1 MGTGDGFGRLI
12 RSVLCTARFVHST
25 FVFSRALCWKVSLT
39 SDKQSKHTKLVAGGA
54 IAVPL
59 ALGAVIS
66 AAANLR
72 AGISSLG
79 AVLEQVMASFQ
90 APASVAGVLTAM
102 PGFAFAIMGLAA
114 VPIARRFGL
123 SFTLFAGMVAM
134 LVGLAFRPL
143 IGAYL
148 PGGMGTFIV
157 LTALVVGGIA
167 LLNVLLP
174 AWIKQHAPRRSVVL
188 MSCYS
193 GFLGLSGAVAPL
205 SALWFSGEDAWRPA
219 LGIWALL
226 AAVQVVVWILV
237 LIRVGVDKPAKP
249 PVAQPTNS
257 GTESMPTTTTTD
269 TAVDADP
276 AAVANK
282 IASTSL
288 WRSPTAVA
296 MMVLFGLQSSNAY
309 VQMGWLP
316 QMYIDQGV
324 SPGRAAVGLAVLG
337 TVNVIGGVSM
347 PFVVARIR
355 DLRPVI
361 VVFGV
366 LTTVGYL
373 GVMFA
378 GAVAPEAWAIVL
390 GLGGMCFPT
399 ILALLAARTRTPE
412 VTARLSGFVQPYG
425 YLLAGVLP
433 LLIGFVYQATGAWT
447 LILTVM
453 ALTGV
458 GMSALGYRA
467 GKKVFI
473 DDELAR

>member
-1 MGTGDGFGRLI
+1 MSTTSTKQPKTSLI
-12 RSVLCTARFVHST
+12 
-25 FVFSRALCWKVSLT
+25 
-39 SDKQSKHTKLVAGGA
+39 
-54 IAVPL
+54 IAPL
-59 ALGAVIS
+59 AFAAVVS

-79 AVLEQVMASFQ
+79 AVLEQVMAAFA

-114 VPIARRFGL
+114 VPIARRCGL
-123 SFTLFAGMVAM
+123 STTLLAGMVAM
-134 LVGLAFRPL
+134 FVGLSLRPL
-143 IGAYL
+143 IGEYV
-148 PGGMGTFIV
+148 PGGIATFIV
-157 LTALVVGGIA
+157 LTALVVAGIA

-205 SALWFSGEDAWRPA
+205 STLWFSGDNAWRLA
-219 LGIWALL
+219 LGAWAVL
-226 AAVQVVVWILV
+226 AAIQLVVWVIV
-237 LIRVGVDKPAKP
+237 VARVGVDKPAKP
-249 PVAQPTNS
+249 QQKQRGQTS
-257 GTESMPTTTTTD
+257 QDSQD
-269 TAVDADP
+269 RDRQDQ
-276 AAVANK
+276 
-282 IASTSL
+282 ASEDLALEKTSL

-324 SPGRAAVGLAVLG
+324 APGRAAVALAVLG
-337 TVNVIGGVSM
+337 CVNVVGGVSM

-355 DLRPVI
+355 DLRPLI

-366 LTTVGYL
+366 LTTGGYVGII
-373 GVMFA
+373 FA
-378 GAVAPEAWAIVL
+378 GAHAPELWAIVL

-425 YLLAGVLP
+425 YLMAGLLP
-433 LLIGFVYQATGAWT
+433 LLIGFVYQATGQWL
-447 LILTVM
+447 LILLVM

-473 DDELAR
+473 EDELVQAAQSEPAV

>member
-1 MGTGDGFGRLI
+1 M
-12 RSVLCTARFVHST
+12 
-25 FVFSRALCWKVSLT
+25 SLT

-373 GVMFA
+373 GGMFA

>member
-1 MGTGDGFGRLI
+1 M
-12 RSVLCTARFVHST
+12 
-25 FVFSRALCWKVSLT
+25 SLT

-59 ALGAVIS
+59 ALVAVIS

-143 IGAYL
+143 IGNHL

-226 AAVQVVVWILV
+226 AAAQVVVWILV
-237 LIRVGVDKPAKP
+237 LNRVGVDKPAKP
-249 PVAQPTNS
+249 PVAQPTNPS
-257 GTESMPTTTTTD
+257 TESMPTTAAAD
-269 TAVDADP
+269 TEVDVDP

-347 PFVVARIR
+347 PFLVARIR

-378 GAVAPEAWAIVL
+378 GAVAPESWAIVL

-412 VTARLSGFVQPYG
+412 VTARLSGFVQPCG
-425 YLLAGVLP
+425 YLLAGILP

>member
-1 MGTGDGFGRLI
+1 M
-12 RSVLCTARFVHST
+12 SP
-25 FVFSRALCWKVSLT
+25 T
-39 SDKQSKHTKLVAGGA
+39 SDKQSKHTKLVTGGA
-54 IAVPL
+54 IAVPF
-59 ALGAVIS
+59 ALVAVIS

-90 APASVAGVLTAM
+90 ASASVAGVLTAM

-114 VPIARRFGL
+114 APIARRFGL

-143 IGAYL
+143 IGAYV
-148 PGGMGTFIV
+148 PGGMVTFIV

-174 AWIKQHAPRRSVVL
+174 AWIKQHAPRCSVLL

-226 AAVQVVVWILV
+226 AATQVVVWILV
-237 LIRVGVDKPAKP
+237 LTRVGVDKPRKP

-257 GTESMPTTTTTD
+257 GTERMATTAAAD

-347 PFVVARIR
+347 PFLVARIR

-378 GAVAPEAWAIVL
+378 GAAAPEAWAIVL

>member
-1 MGTGDGFGRLI
+1 M
-12 RSVLCTARFVHST
+12 
-25 FVFSRALCWKVSLT
+25 SLT
-39 SDKQSKHTKLVAGGA
+39 SDKQSKHTKLVTGGA
-54 IAVPL
+54 IAVPF
-59 ALGAVIS
+59 ALVAVIS

-90 APASVAGVLTAM
+90 ASASVAGVLTAM

-114 VPIARRFGL
+114 APIARRFGL

-143 IGAYL
+143 IGAYV
-148 PGGMGTFIV
+148 PGGMVTFIV

-174 AWIKQHAPRRSVVL
+174 AWIKQHAPRCSVLL

-226 AAVQVVVWILV
+226 AATQVVVWILV
-237 LIRVGVDKPAKP
+237 LTRVGVDKPRKP

-257 GTESMPTTTTTD
+257 GTERMATTAAAD

-347 PFVVARIR
+347 PFLVARIR

-378 GAVAPEAWAIVL
+378 GAAAPEAWAIVL

>member
-1 MGTGDGFGRLI
+1 MLQPLPLKKVNPTSVKQRKTSLI
-12 RSVLCTARFVHST
+12 
-25 FVFSRALCWKVSLT
+25 
-39 SDKQSKHTKLVAGGA
+39 VA
-54 IAVPL
+54 PL
-59 ALGAVIS
+59 AFAAVIS

-79 AVLEQVMASFQ
+79 AVLEQVTAAF
-90 APASVAGVLTAM
+90 AARASVAGLLTAM

-114 VPIARRFGL
+114 VPIARRCGL
-123 SFTLFAGMVAM
+123 STTLLAGMVAM
-134 LVGLAFRPL
+134 FIGLTLRPL
-143 IGAYL
+143 IGAHL
-148 PGGMGTFIV
+148 PGGMAMFIV
-157 LTALVVGGIA
+157 LTALVVAGIA

-193 GFLGLSGAVAPL
+193 GFLGLSGAIAPL
-205 SALWFSGEDAWRPA
+205 SALWFSGDQAWRPA
-219 LGIWALL
+219 LGTWAVL
-226 AAVQVVVWILV
+226 AAIQLVVWV
-237 LIRVGVDKPAKP
+237 FVVAKVGIDKPSKP
-249 PVAQPTNS
+249 SKPSKPVKPQHHQPVPQRS
-257 GTESMPTTTTTD
+257 QESAGSCEGRD
-269 TAVDADP
+269 SVEQALE
-276 AAVANK
+276 K
-282 IASTSL
+282 TSL

-316 QMYIDQGV
+316 QILIDQGV
-324 SPGRAAVGLAVLG
+324 APGRAAVALAVLG
-337 TVNVIGGVSM
+337 CVNVIGGVSM

-355 DLRPVI
+355 DLRPLI

-366 LTTVGYL
+366 LTTGGYVGII
-373 GVMFA
+373 FA
-378 GAVAPEAWAIVL
+378 GALSPEVWAIVL

-399 ILALLAARTRTPE
+399 ILALLAERTRTPE

-425 YLLAGVLP
+425 YLMAGLLP
-433 LLIGFVYQATGAWT
+433 LLIGFVYQATGQWL
-447 LILTVM
+447 LILTAM

-473 DDELAR
+473 DDELVQAARPEIAG

>member
-59 ALGAVIS
+59 ALVAVIS

-143 IGAYL
+143 IGAYV
-148 PGGMGTFIV
+148 PGGMVTFIV

-347 PFVVARIR
+347 PFVEARIR

>member
-1 MGTGDGFGRLI
+1 
-12 RSVLCTARFVHST
+12 
-25 FVFSRALCWKVSLT
+25 
-39 SDKQSKHTKLVAGGA
+39 
-54 IAVPL
+54 
-59 ALGAVIS
+59 
-66 AAANLR
+66 
-72 AGISSLG
+72 
-79 AVLEQVMASFQ
+79 
-90 APASVAGVLTAM
+90 M

-114 VPIARRFGL
+114 VPIARRIGL
-123 SFTLFAGMVAM
+123 SVTLFAGMAAM

-148 PGGMGTFIV
+148 PGGMSTFLV
-157 LTALVVGGIA
+157 LTALVVSGIA

-205 SALWFSGEDAWRPA
+205 SALWFSGSEAWRPA
-219 LGIWALL
+219 LGIWATL
-226 AAVQVVVWILV
+226 AVSQAIVWTLV

-249 PVAQPTNS
+249 AA
-257 GTESMPTTTTTD
+257 EKYAD
-269 TAVDADP
+269 TASTSSASRADAEVGCDM
-276 AAVANK
+276 
-282 IASTSL
+282 IAETSL

-296 MMVLFGLQSSNAY
+296 MMLLFGLQSSNAY

-324 SPGRAAVGLAVLG
+324 VPGRAAIGLSVLG
-337 TVNVIGGVSM
+337 AVNVIGGVSM
-347 PFVVARIR
+347 PFLVARIR

-361 VVFGV
+361 VLFGA

-373 GVMFA
+373 GIIFA
-378 GAVAPEAWAIVL
+378 GDAVPELWAIVL
-390 GLGGMCFPT
+390 GLGGLCFPT

-425 YLLAGVLP
+425 YLLAGILP
-433 LLIGFVYQATGAWT
+433 LLIGFVYQATGQWL
-447 LILTVM
+447 LILIAM

-467 GKKVFI
+467 GKKVLI

>member
-1 MGTGDGFGRLI
+1 M
-12 RSVLCTARFVHST
+12 
-25 FVFSRALCWKVSLT
+25 SLT

>member
-1 MGTGDGFGRLI
+1 M
-12 RSVLCTARFVHST
+12 
-25 FVFSRALCWKVSLT
+25 SLT
-39 SDKQSKHTKLVAGGA
+39 RDEQSKRSKLVVGGV
-54 IAVPL
+54 ISTPL
-59 ALGAVIS
+59 AVVAVVL

-79 AVLEQVMASFQ
+79 AVLKQVMVSFQ
-90 APASVAGVLTAM
+90 APASVAGLLTAM

-114 VPIARRFGL
+114 VPIARRIGL
-123 SFTLFAGMVAM
+123 SVTLFAGMAAM
-134 LVGLAFRPL
+134 LVGLTFRPL

-148 PGGMGTFIV
+148 PGGMSTFLV
-157 LTALVVGGIA
+157 LTALVVSGIA

-205 SALWFSGEDAWRPA
+205 SALWFSGSEAWRPA
-219 LGIWALL
+219 LGIWATL
-226 AAVQVVVWILV
+226 AVSQAIVWTLV

-249 PVAQPTNS
+249 AA
-257 GTESMPTTTTTD
+257 EKYAD
-269 TAVDADP
+269 TASTSSASRADAEVGCDM
-276 AAVANK
+276 
-282 IASTSL
+282 IAETSL

-296 MMVLFGLQSSNAY
+296 MMLLFGLQSSNAY

-324 SPGRAAVGLAVLG
+324 VPGRAAIGLSVLG
-337 TVNVIGGVSM
+337 AVNVIGGVSM
-347 PFVVARIR
+347 PFLVARIR

-361 VVFGV
+361 VLFGA

-373 GVMFA
+373 GIIFA
-378 GAVAPEAWAIVL
+378 GDAVPELWAIVL
-390 GLGGMCFPT
+390 GLGGLCFPT

-425 YLLAGVLP
+425 YLLAGILP
-433 LLIGFVYQATGAWT
+433 LLIGFVYQATGQWL
-447 LILTVM
+447 LILIAM

-467 GKKVFI
+467 GKKVLI

>member
-59 ALGAVIS
+59 ALVAVIS

-143 IGAYL
+143 IGNHL

-205 SALWFSGEDAWRPA
+205 SALWFSGEDTWRPA

-226 AAVQVVVWILV
+226 AAAQVVVWILV
-237 LIRVGVDKPAKP
+237 LTRVGVDKPAKP
-249 PVAQPTNS
+249 PVAKPSNS
-257 GTESMPTTTTTD
+257 GTESMPTTAAAE

-347 PFVVARIR
+347 PFLVARIR

-453 ALTGV
+453 AFTGV

>member
-1 MGTGDGFGRLI
+1 M
-12 RSVLCTARFVHST
+12 
-25 FVFSRALCWKVSLT
+25 SLT
-39 SDKQSKHTKLVAGGA
+39 RDEQSKRSKLVVGGV
-54 IAVPL
+54 ISTPL
-59 ALGAVIS
+59 AVVAVVL

-79 AVLEQVMASFQ
+79 AVLKQVMVSFQ
-90 APASVAGVLTAM
+90 APASIAGLLTAM

-114 VPIARRFGL
+114 VPIARRIGL
-123 SFTLFAGMVAM
+123 SVTLFAGMAAM

-148 PGGMGTFIV
+148 PGGMSTFLV
-157 LTALVVGGIA
+157 LTALVVSGIA

-205 SALWFSGEDAWRPA
+205 SALWFSGSEAWRPA
-219 LGIWALL
+219 LGIWATL
-226 AAVQVVVWILV
+226 AVSQAIVWTLV

-249 PVAQPTNS
+249 AA
-257 GTESMPTTTTTD
+257 EKYAD
-269 TAVDADP
+269 TASTSSASRADAEVGCDT
-276 AAVANK
+276 
-282 IASTSL
+282 IAETSL

-296 MMVLFGLQSSNAY
+296 MMLLFGLQSSNAY

-324 SPGRAAVGLAVLG
+324 APGRAAIGLSVLG

-347 PFVVARIR
+347 PFLVARIR

-361 VVFGV
+361 VLFGA

-373 GVMFA
+373 GIIFA
-378 GAVAPEAWAIVL
+378 GDAVPELWAIVL
-390 GLGGMCFPT
+390 GLGGLCFPT

-425 YLLAGVLP
+425 YLLAGILP
-433 LLIGFVYQATGAWT
+433 LLIGFVYQATGQWL
-447 LILTVM
+447 LILIAM

-467 GKKVFI
+467 GKKVYI
-473 DDELAR
+473 DDELVR

>member
-1 MGTGDGFGRLI
+1 M
-12 RSVLCTARFVHST
+12 
-25 FVFSRALCWKVSLT
+25 SLT
-39 SDKQSKHTKLVAGGA
+39 SDKQSKHTKLVTGGA
-54 IAVPL
+54 IAVPF
-59 ALGAVIS
+59 ALVAVIS

-90 APASVAGVLTAM
+90 ASASVAGVLTAM

-114 VPIARRFGL
+114 APIARRFGL

-143 IGAYL
+143 IGAYV
-148 PGGMGTFIV
+148 PGGMVTFIV

-174 AWIKQHAPRRSVVL
+174 AWIKQHAPRCSVLL

-226 AAVQVVVWILV
+226 AATQVVVWILV
-237 LIRVGVDKPAKP
+237 LTRVGVDKPRKP

-257 GTESMPTTTTTD
+257 GTERMATTAAAD

-347 PFVVARIR
+347 PFLVARIR

-378 GAVAPEAWAIVL
+378 GAAAPEAWAIVL
-390 GLGGMCFPT
+390 GLGG
-399 ILALLAARTRTPE
+399 TPE

>member
-1 MGTGDGFGRLI
+1 MGTGDGFGRLV

-25 FVFSRALCWKVSLT
+25 FFSRALCWKVSPT
-39 SDKQSKHTKLVAGGA
+39 SDKQSKHTKLVTGGA

-59 ALGAVIS
+59 ALVAVIS

-90 APASVAGVLTAM
+90 ASASVAGALTAM

-143 IGAYL
+143 IGAHV

-174 AWIKQHAPRRSVVL
+174 AWIKQHAPRCSVLL

-226 AAVQVVVWILV
+226 AAAQVVVWILV
-237 LIRVGVDKPAKP
+237 LTRVGVDKPCKP
-249 PVAQPTNS
+249 PVVKPTNS
-257 GTESMPTTTTTD
+257 GTERMTTPGATG
-269 TAVDADP
+269 TAADSAP
-276 AAVANK
+276 AVVANK

-347 PFVVARIR
+347 PFLVARIR

-378 GAVAPEAWAIVL
+378 GAAAPEAWAIVL

-433 LLIGFVYQATGAWT
+433 LLIGFAYQATGDWV
-447 LILTVM
+447 LILAVM

-467 GKKVFI
+467 GKKVLI

>member
-1 MGTGDGFGRLI
+1 M
-12 RSVLCTARFVHST
+12 
-25 FVFSRALCWKVSLT
+25 SLT
-39 SDKQSKHTKLVAGGA
+39 RDEQSKRSKLVVGGV
-54 IAVPL
+54 ISTPL
-59 ALGAVIS
+59 AVVAVVL

-79 AVLEQVMASFQ
+79 AVLKQVMVSFQ
-90 APASVAGVLTAM
+90 APASIAGLLTAM

-114 VPIARRFGL
+114 VPIARRIGL
-123 SFTLFAGMVAM
+123 SVTLFAGMAAM

-148 PGGMGTFIV
+148 PGGMSTFLV
-157 LTALVVGGIA
+157 LTALVVSGIA

-205 SALWFSGEDAWRPA
+205 SALWFSGSEAWRPA
-219 LGIWALL
+219 LGIWATL
-226 AAVQVVVWILV
+226 AVSQAIVWTLV

-249 PVAQPTNS
+249 AA
-257 GTESMPTTTTTD
+257 EKYAD
-269 TAVDADP
+269 TASNSSASRADAEVGCDM
-276 AAVANK
+276 
-282 IASTSL
+282 IAETSL

-296 MMVLFGLQSSNAY
+296 MMLLFGLQSSNAY

-324 SPGRAAVGLAVLG
+324 VPGRAAIGLSVLG

-347 PFVVARIR
+347 PFLVARIR

-361 VVFGV
+361 VLFGA

-373 GVMFA
+373 GIIFA
-378 GAVAPEAWAIVL
+378 GDAVPELWAIVL
-390 GLGGMCFPT
+390 GLGGLCFPT

-425 YLLAGVLP
+425 YLLAGILP
-433 LLIGFVYQATGAWT
+433 LLIGFVYQATGQWL
-447 LILTVM
+447 LILIAM

-467 GKKVFI
+467 GKKVYI
-473 DDELAR
+473 DDELVR